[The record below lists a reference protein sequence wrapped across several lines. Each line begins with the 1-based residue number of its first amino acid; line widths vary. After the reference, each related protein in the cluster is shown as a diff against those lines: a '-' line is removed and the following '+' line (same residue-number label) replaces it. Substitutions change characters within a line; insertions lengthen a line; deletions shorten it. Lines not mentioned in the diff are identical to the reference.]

1 MKKKTKLFNNKRL
14 LFSSYST
21 TVNYAVKKSV
31 FENLIQ
37 GERENLEEEQDILI
51 SKVEY
56 YSNDIIEIMV
66 ALIIELTH

>member
-1 MKKKTKLFNNKRL
+1 M
-14 LFSSYST
+14 
-21 TVNYAVKKSV
+21 KKSV